1 MTRIASPAKPSPLVK
16 ATLRS
21 ARRTTAKMTAV
32 ETESMIE
39 PLEAFAHTPG
49 LLFGYGML
57 ELANQRAHRVP
68 QRLKELVVLKAATLM
83 GCEYCMDI
91 GSAIARR
98 SGLSDE
104 QLLALPRYR
113 ESGLFDELEMLA
125 LDYAVVMSRTPVTVP
140 DELFEALRERLGDA
154 GMVELTQLI
163 ALENYRSR
171 FNMALE
177 IGSAGFSEGMVCAI
191 PDPAA
196 AAGEGATLTARG
208 PQPEPAAAAAN
219 GAASAHAA

>member
-1 MTRIASPAKPSPLVK
+1 MTRIAAPERQGVIVK

-21 ARRTTAKMTAV
+21 ARRKTAQMTAV

-39 PLEAFAHTPG
+39 PLEAFAHTPR
-49 LLFGYGML
+49 LLLGYGML
-57 ELANQRAHRVP
+57 ELANQRAHAVP
-68 QRLKELVVLKAATLM
+68 ARLKELVVLKAATMM

-104 QLLALPRYR
+104 QLLALHRYR

-125 LDYAVVMSRTPVTVP
+125 LDYTVALTRTPVDAP
-140 DELFEALRERLGDA
+140 DELFAALRERLGDA
-154 GMVELTQLI
+154 GIVELTQVI

-177 IGSAGFSEGMVCAI
+177 IGSAGFTEGMVCAV
-191 PDPAA
+191 PDD
-196 AAGEGATLTARG
+196 
-208 PQPEPAAAAAN
+208 AAAAAHAN
-219 GAASAHAA
+219 GAEPGGEKPAGAPVSVA

>member
-1 MTRIASPAKPSPLVK
+1 MTRIAAPRKQSLLVK

-21 ARRTTAKMTAV
+21 ARRTTAKLTAR

-57 ELANQRAHRVP
+57 ELANQRAHRLP
-68 QRLKELVVLKAATLM
+68 KRLKELVVLKAATLM

-91 GSAIARR
+91 GSAIAR
-98 SGLSDE
+98 GFGISDE

-113 ESGLFDELEMLA
+113 ASGLFDELEMLA
-125 LDYAVVMSRTPVTVP
+125 LEYAVVMSRTPVSVP
-140 DELFEALRERLGDA
+140 DELFDALRERLGDA
-154 GMVELTQLI
+154 GLVELTQLI

-171 FNMALE
+171 FNMALG
-177 IGSAGFSEGMVCAI
+177 IGSAGFTEGMVCAL
-191 PDPAA
+191 PDAA
-196 AAGEGATLTARG
+196 AAVAS
-208 PQPEPAAAAAN
+208 N
-219 GAASAHAA
+219 GAVPAHAA